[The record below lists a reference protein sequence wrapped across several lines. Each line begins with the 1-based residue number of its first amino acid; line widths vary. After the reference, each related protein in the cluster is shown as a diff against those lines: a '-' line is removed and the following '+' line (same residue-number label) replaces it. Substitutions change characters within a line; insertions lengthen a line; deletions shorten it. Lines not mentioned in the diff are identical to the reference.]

1 METQNF
7 IIRETKFSD
16 YKYFTEWESDEE
28 IIKYLSYDEDRSY
41 EDVVTEALY
50 NKMDATKLDF
60 TIVTREDETPIGR
73 IFISRIN
80 KHFDS
85 LDITKFYIGDKE
97 LWGEGLGREIITE
110 VLEYCFTFL
119 HMERVTSD
127 YYTGNKRAAALYE
140 SLGFTEEGLARNAAK
155 KDGRYY
161 DLHLLSVLR
170 TEFFGDREQ

>member
-60 TIVTREDETPIGR
+60 TIVTREDESP
-73 IFISRIN
+73 
-80 KHFDS
+80 
-85 LDITKFYIGDKE
+85 
-97 LWGEGLGREIITE
+97 
-110 VLEYCFTFL
+110 
-119 HMERVTSD
+119 
-127 YYTGNKRAAALYE
+127 
-140 SLGFTEEGLARNAAK
+140 
-155 KDGRYY
+155 
-161 DLHLLSVLR
+161 
-170 TEFFGDREQ
+170 